1 MQEDG
6 SDGTPSHNL
15 EAKLELRSQLEEAT
29 STTTA
34 APLSVTDPQPFSF
47 SAGSADGATTLG
59 NLDGSKTLSPSPRS
73 RPPEA
78 VQREEELKE
87 TFRRAAER
95 SSWNP
100 DYQSDES
107 WNGRHHLSYCND
119 EMSQNCRCYF
129 DRWLDHKELLPQ
141 DAIQVQKPTWLLEP
155 DGVSPAQRKVERQAT
170 CIYSVTGPGLRAP
183 VPSAPP
189 MDSEAAALS
198 KENVLKRRA
207 MRVSRERPWE
217 LAPPPFFLSQRRAL
231 SRSSSD
237 CGKVSAGT
245 QTELFGK
252 ELPNWMKEQAW
263 DSHHHATWS
272 NFQNL
277 QGAILNPAP
286 VRSYFDR
293 PREPDVGARSAEKKP
308 LDPKEGAVRILPLY
322 RLEPLPGIDHV
333 EIPEGG
339 LWPRFEPL
347 ECRSGVPLQK
357 RPEILGI
364 RHDASPEFKHKSTW
378 SCPSLLTTSPNPELV
393 EKQQSWN
400 TRHQIT
406 FQNEEVSRLDR
417 SYFDRFRE
425 HHELRAPDSPRH
437 ADCSV
442 WSLGKDVSTKESA
455 RTILSNSEHR
465 FRNDGKWMHRHQL
478 AFDNNGGRMP
488 VQRNLRCYFDR
499 WRDFPSEAN
508 PGPEDILPEDSRR
521 GTFTFMTESS
531 RGKRR
536 CKLKHSPEA
545 GNLKVDVWSLVEK
558 PSKQKVPRVE
568 ETFRSCNSAQDE
580 KRRSKWLANHHVV
593 F

>member
-47 SAGSADGATTLG
+47 SAGSADAATTLG

-141 DAIQVQKPTWLLEP
+141 DAIQVQKPTWRLEP

-189 MDSEAAALS
+189 VDSEAAALS

-333 EIPEGG
+333 EIPEQG

-347 ECRSGVPLQK
+347 ESRSGVPLQK

-364 RHDASPEFKHKSTW
+364 RPHDCFVDLHSYAALPLISIGSMGRHDASPEFKHKSTW
-378 SCPSLLTTSPNPELV
+378 SCPSEPYSVRMWRSSHVTWCWRHKNLLIL
-393 EKQQSWN
+393 QSS
-400 TRHQIT
+400 I
-406 FQNEEVSRLDR
+406 
-417 SYFDRFRE
+417 
-425 HHELRAPDSPRH
+425 A
-437 ADCSV
+437 
-442 WSLGKDVSTKESA
+442 
-455 RTILSNSEHR
+455 
-465 FRNDGKWMHRHQL
+465 
-478 AFDNNGGRMP
+478 
-488 VQRNLRCYFDR
+488 
-499 WRDFPSEAN
+499 
-508 PGPEDILPEDSRR
+508 
-521 GTFTFMTESS
+521 
-531 RGKRR
+531 
-536 CKLKHSPEA
+536 
-545 GNLKVDVWSLVEK
+545 
-558 PSKQKVPRVE
+558 
-568 ETFRSCNSAQDE
+568 
-580 KRRSKWLANHHVV
+580 
-593 F
+593 